1 MTTMNGLALH
11 FGQMYGN
18 TNAVNHPSLQD
29 RYFQLLAVFLK
40 LQKATRKNDLDGAR
54 RVLPQLFA
62 WTFACMNHF
71 PGLDVDLAMSRK
83 YPTKCGFCRNSPCT
97 CSLDS
102 RPDFQVTDETAINRS
117 IQGWQTHIFTLYG
130 ENNRQRGLLQIQ
142 SRLAEEIVELGAH
155 AGGLEYVNVEPMV
168 AIEKISEEFADVLS
182 WIMSL
187 ASFLEVNLESLILG
201 TYGTLCPSCEKPVCI
216 CKRLHQTQHGLSA
229 LPVTRNN

>member
-1 MTTMNGLALH
+1 MKDLNTLALYLRN
-11 FGQMYGN
+11 MYGE
-18 TNAVNHPSLQD
+18 TNSVNHPSLRD

-40 LQKATRKNDLDGAR
+40 LQKATRKNDLDSAR

-62 WTFACMNHF
+62 WTFACINHF
-71 PGLDVDLAMSRK
+71 PEFDVDRAMNKK
-83 YPTKCGFCRNSPCT
+83 YPKECAYCRSSPCK

-102 RPDFQVTDETAINRS
+102 RPDFQAVDETVVIRS
-117 IQGWQTHIFTLYG
+117 VSGWQTHIFTLYG

-155 AGGLEYVNVEPMV
+155 AGGLECVNVEPAVM
-168 AIEKISEEFADVLS
+168 IEKIGEEFADVLS

-201 TYGTLCPSCEKPVCI
+201 TYGTQCPSCKKPRCS
-216 CKRLHQTQHGLSA
+216 CRRLHQTQHGLSA
-229 LPVTRNN
+229 LPVTRND